1 MSFDA
6 VFKNA
11 NKKNTCKK
19 GLYSSVG
26 ERWIFSEFMRYKNER
41 NVLSCVYFHYQAK
54 LLNDLN
60 HNQVRL
66 CLVNMCI

>member
-1 MSFDA
+1 MQFL
-6 VFKNA
+6 
-11 NKKNTCKK
+11 KKQIKKIHAKK
-19 GLYSSVG
+19 GLYSSAR
-26 ERWIFSEFMRYKNER
+26 ERWIFSEFLRYKNER

-60 HNQVRL
+60 HNQIRL